1 MMWCMQR
8 VQIYLTDEQRNRVA
22 SRARE
27 RRCPQSEVIR
37 ELLDR
42 GLGIATDSADAVTAI
57 RETAGLLA
65 GAPDW
70 PSWQQSVRGRTAAE
84 RLDSLGL

>member
-1 MMWCMQR
+1 MQR
-8 VQIYLTDEQRNRVA
+8 VQIYLSDEQRTRVA
-22 SRARE
+22 RRASE
-27 RRCPQSEVIR
+27 RHCAQAEIIR

-42 GLGIATDSADAVTAI
+42 GLGISNESADAVTAI

-65 GAPDW
+65 DSADW
-70 PSWQQSVRGRTAAE
+70 QTWQRSVRGRTANE